1 MEEIR
6 GMKDKSYLFEAA
18 VTELTMNVLDS
29 GEGFLAGE
37 GEYPLPGRLA
47 VLAEG
52 FAQKMDLEQVNERL
66 KEEGF
71 ESLYARSLYEAGL
84 IYAFSH
90 GLSYEEWKKL
100 YHDYMER
107 YRGKIDPSKQIFPG
121 GKITLKQLEA
131 YVRNNSSSDGLETE
145 MLTRFMETG
154 IVESKNDEDFYRFMD
169 QNVENFSA
177 VREKA
182 RYYFCKYLDL
192 YIRQKCENYYESCE
206 TSERMLRQYGS
217 ALDKDERGYLE
228 RLALEE
234 LNFLKPLTAL
244 KRDAQKSKGRMSL
257 EEKKELLENTA
268 LTPGGIFDEFNYF
281 YFGYVSVDW
290 LELVFELYGPVEDWP
305 ENLKI
310 RIAHSLGYC
319 TRNPGEN

>member
-1 MEEIR
+1 MEEIKR
-6 GMKDKSYLFEAA
+6 MKDKSYLFEAA
-18 VTELTMNVLDS
+18 VTELTMNILDS
-29 GEGFLAGE
+29 GEGFLADS

-52 FAQKMDLEQVNERL
+52 FAQKMDLKELNRRL
-66 KEEGF
+66 QEEGF
-71 ESLYARSLYEAGL
+71 ETLYARSLYEAGL

-131 YVRNNSSSDGLETE
+131 YVRNNSSSDGLGTE

-182 RYYFCKYLDL
+182 R
-192 YIRQKCENYYESCE
+192 
-206 TSERMLRQYGS
+206 
-217 ALDKDERGYLE
+217 
-228 RLALEE
+228 
-234 LNFLKPLTAL
+234 
-244 KRDAQKSKGRMSL
+244 
-257 EEKKELLENTA
+257 
-268 LTPGGIFDEFNYF
+268 
-281 YFGYVSVDW
+281 
-290 LELVFELYGPVEDWP
+290 
-305 ENLKI
+305 
-310 RIAHSLGYC
+310 
-319 TRNPGEN
+319 

>member
-52 FAQKMDLEQVNERL
+52 FAQEMDLEQVNERL

-131 YVRNNSSSDGLETE
+131 YVRDNSSSDGLETE
-145 MLTRFMETG
+145 MLTLFMETG

-177 VREKA
+177 VREKHDIISA
-182 RYYFCKYLDL
+182 NIWIFTYGRNVK
-192 YIRQKCENYYESCE
+192 IIMKAGE
-206 TSERMLRQYGS
+206 TFERMLRQYGS
-217 ALDKDERGYLE
+217 ALIK
-228 RLALEE
+228 
-234 LNFLKPLTAL
+234 
-244 KRDAQKSKGRMSL
+244 MSVL
-257 EEKKELLENTA
+257 SGA
-268 LTPGGIFDEFNYF
+268 AG
-281 YFGYVSVDW
+281 
-290 LELVFELYGPVEDWP
+290 
-305 ENLKI
+305 
-310 RIAHSLGYC
+310 SL
-319 TRNPGEN
+319 RS